1 MIFIIE
7 EVLMSDEEIF
17 AIGINNEYYYVK
29 SYKEAQ
35 ELLTEKT
42 GKEIST
48 DFVFDVFNNDK
59 DYYI

>member
-1 MIFIIE
+1 
-7 EVLMSDEEIF
+7 MSDEEIF